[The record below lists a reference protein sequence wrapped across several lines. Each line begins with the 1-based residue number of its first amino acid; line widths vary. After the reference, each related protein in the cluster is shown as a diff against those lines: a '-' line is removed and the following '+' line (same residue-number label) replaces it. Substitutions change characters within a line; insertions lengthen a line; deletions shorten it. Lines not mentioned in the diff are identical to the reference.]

1 LSGSCAHAEP
11 VANVAET
18 PHSAAMDAR
27 KTVRELII

>member
-1 LSGSCAHAEP
+1 